1 MGEVMSNL
9 PPDYS
14 ERIKSLRL
22 RLKLTQVEL
31 AAKVGVSFASVNRWE
46 NGWCKPS
53 NLCWARL
60 LEEEKPMSDR
70 DDCIK
75 ELALRLARC
84 RENNYAAGTDATRD
98 SLLVALADK
107 VVELQSSITSLE
119 DKLSDHE
126 RRQES
131 DLRALSDGGH
141 YYGRD
146 D

>member
-1 MGEVMSNL
+1 MGEV
-9 PPDYS
+9 
-14 ERIKSLRL
+14 
-22 RLKLTQVEL
+22 
-31 AAKVGVSFASVNRWE
+31 
-46 NGWCKPS
+46 
-53 NLCWARL
+53 
-60 LEEEKPMSDR
+60 MSDR

-84 RENNYAAGTDATRD
+84 RENHYTEGADATLAT
-98 SLLVALADK
+98 LLVALADK
-107 VVELQSSITSLE
+107 VVELQEAVTRLE

-141 YYGRD
+141 YYGGRD